1 MAGTAGSRII
11 VESERVG
18 QVEREGEILEIVE
31 SGISVRYRVRWDDGH
46 ESVLTPSGGAVR
58 ILPGEGRPTGSFE
71 PGAGEK
77 PQPQKTK
84 AQKGKSKKTKAQKAD
99 AKKSGIKGKKSRKK

>member
-31 SGISVRYRVRWDDGH
+31 NGISVRYRVRWDDGH

-58 ILPGEGRPTGSFE
+58 ILPGEGRPTGGSE
-71 PGAGEK
+71 PGRGEK
-77 PQPQKTK
+77 PQP
-84 AQKGKSKKTKAQKAD
+84 QKGKSKKTKAQKAD